1 MRLAVLFRRLVT
13 IATISV
19 STAVSAAAQT
29 PTTNPPAQTSTEF
42 LGSPAFAQMV
52 QGETVHITLVDGIRF
67 KGRVTSLEP
76 NAMLV
81 DGTRVQFAKIQQIEK
96 VSYRRLRNSTLVG
109 LGVGVGIGLLGFAA
123 CGTEENYSDC
133 TINLYLTPAIGT
145 GIGLAIG
152 ALRHGGDRVVIYDA
166 GRRTTTLAF
175 APILSPTRK
184 GVAFSM
190 SWR

>member
-1 MRLAVLFRRLVT
+1 MRLAGLFRRLVT
-13 IATISV
+13 IATISI
-19 STAVSAAAQT
+19 STAVPAAAQT
-29 PTTNPPAQTSTEF
+29 ATTNPPAQTGF
-42 LGSPAFAQMV
+42 LGSPAFTQMV
-52 QGETVHITLVDGIRF
+52 QGETVQVTLLDGIRF
-67 KGRVTSLEP
+67 KGRVTSVEQT
-76 NAMLV
+76 AMLV
-81 DGTRVQFAKIQQIEK
+81 DGTRVQYAKIEKIDK

-109 LGVGVGIGLLGFAA
+109 LGVGVGIGLIGFVA

-152 ALRHGGDRVVIYDA
+152 ALRHGGDRVAIYE
-166 GRRTTTLAF
+166 RRTTTVAF